1 MKRSTPILACA
12 VVCLAAFLS
21 GSCTLIPSTPV
32 QTKYKIVDK
41 SSGRLRAVYT
51 LTDSQRRPSRI
62 DSYNSRQQLVRS
74 YDLEYDGEGRLARK
88 ATTINTSAAP
98 LTSET
103 TYSYVDTF
111 DSAGK
116 LSSTTQTSSDGKV
129 VSTYFG
135 YDDAGKARG
144 VVEKTGSTILAKDYV
159 Q

>member
-1 MKRSTPILACA
+1 MKRSTPVLACA

-51 LTDSQRRPSRI
+51 LTDGQRRPSRI
-62 DSYNSRQQLVRS
+62 DSYNARQQLVKS
-74 YDLEYDGEGRLARK
+74 YDLEYNNDGRLAHK
-88 ATTINTSAAP
+88 VTTITTPAAP
-98 LTSET
+98 LVSET

-116 LSSTTQTSSDGKV
+116 LESTTQTASDGKV

-135 YDDAGKARG
+135 YDDNGKARG
-144 VVEKTGSTILAKDYV
+144 VVEKTGNSILAKDFV